1 MKRPYQIH
9 IGPVPAVAISPTSV
23 FGSHHVA
30 KDFTTARIT
39 TADGVPYY
47 GASAPYVRTTRHDGV
62 VVEEAGCDYNFRE
75 RNEYGAGGEV
85 CATLRPMPEECVT
98 RSFFKPE
105 IGKTINV
112 ESPKSGL
119 SIAHVVAFGPGW
131 IETDWAPQYGDSG
144 ALCWGEDGS
153 FVGAVKSGIR
163 GDGASFIGSFISTP
177 PQVSD
182 PMLEGTIAYAP
193 GTWPGSTPAPA
204 TAPAPTPAPA
214 PEPTLIP
221 NPVALPRS
229 AIASPEILPMP
240 ALSSGAIAQTAPS
253 KWVTAFPPTFM
264 VAGSSVFAI
273 RSDGALFRLSSL
285 TNLWEQ
291 MPDIPNK

>member
-9 IGPVPAVAISPTSV
+9 VGPTPAVAITPTSV
-23 FGSHHVA
+23 FGSHHVT

-85 CATLRPMPEECVT
+85 CATLRPMPDECVT
-98 RSFFKPE
+98 RAFFKPE
-105 IGKTINV
+105 LGKTFIV
-112 ESPKSGL
+112 EGRVSGRCV
-119 SIAHVVAFGPGW
+119 AHVVKFEQGY
-131 IETDWAPQYGDSG
+131 IQSDWAPQYGDSG
-144 ALCWGEDGS
+144 SLCWGEDGS
-153 FVGAVKSGIR
+153 FVGAATSGVR
-163 GDGASFIGSFISTP
+163 GEKGDFVGSIISTP

-193 GTWPGSTPAPA
+193 GTWPGWTHTPAPA
-204 TAPAPTPAPA
+204 VEPPPAPKPVPAEAAPATPPPAPPMSSGPIAQPA
-214 PEPTLIP
+214 PQKPAA
-221 NPVALPRS
+221 ALP
-229 AIASPEILPMP
+229 A
-240 ALSSGAIAQTAPS
+240 
-253 KWVTAFPPTFM
+253 TFL
-264 VAGSSVFAI
+264 VAGSSVFAV

-285 TNLWEQ
+285 ANLWEQ
-291 MPDIPNK
+291 MPDLPAK